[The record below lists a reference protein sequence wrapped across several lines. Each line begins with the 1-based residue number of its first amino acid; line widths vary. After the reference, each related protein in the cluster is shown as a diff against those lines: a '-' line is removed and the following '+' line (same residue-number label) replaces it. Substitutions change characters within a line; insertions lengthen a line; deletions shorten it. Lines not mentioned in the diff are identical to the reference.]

1 VSRRALVRVAL
12 SLLVT
17 IALWQLGQGGW
28 IYLKARLA
36 QHLLQR
42 AWARTLRGEAAVKP
56 WPWADTWPVARLRAP
71 AHGVDL
77 IVLAGVSGRTLAFG
91 PGHAEGSALPG
102 AAGTAIVTA
111 HRDTHFRFLERLR
124 RGDEIVVDVPHRPS
138 ARLRV
143 TDLSVV
149 DARTAIIRNDREA
162 AGLVLMTCYPFGA
175 VVPGGSLRYV
185 VTADSGR

>member
-1 VSRRALVRVAL
+1 VSRRVLARVAL
-12 SLLVT
+12 SLLVA
-17 IALWQLGQGGW
+17 IGLWQLGQGGW

-42 AWARTLRGEAAVKP
+42 AWARTLRGETAAKP

-77 IVLAGVSGRTLAFG
+77 IVLAGASGRTLAFG

-102 AAGTAIVTA
+102 APGTAIVTA

-138 ARLRV
+138 ARFRV
-143 TDLSVV
+143 TALSVV
-149 DARTAIIRNDREA
+149 DARTAVIRSERET

-175 VVPGGSLRYV
+175 VAPGGPLRYV
-185 VTADSGR
+185 VTAGP